1 MRIGTEHEYSL
12 NGPGFVPLPGSDR
25 VLREIS
31 GGYLEE
37 TAFAGVQLCK
47 ELQKT
52 VLEFIPP
59 EPSERLANLEQPLF
73 RALSAFSRRFR
84 DRCTLLGLG
93 MHPTLSLDQTAVWD
107 HGESEYYEAYDR
119 LFSLRQHGWL
129 NIQALQINLEYGSEA
144 EMVTLHNRVRCLLP
158 YLVAVSA
165 ASPFVEGKAPG
176 PLDNRLLFYR
186 ENQARVPEICNG
198 IVPEPVAS
206 QGEYLA
212 RMEGIYA
219 RLRELDAGV
228 LCEEWVASAG
238 AIVRF
243 SRPCIEVKVPDEQ
256 ECLRADMALCAFL
269 RSLLRAGDLG
279 IPEDRTTLLDLTEDA
294 IRRGTAGL
302 EPELSGLYRKAESCA
317 TREDRSYLPLIRTR
331 IEEGCLAQVLL
342 DEFRETRDLQA
353 IMAKASR
360 CLAEN
365 EPYTGDS
372 RS

>member
-12 NGPGFVPLPGSDR
+12 NGPGFIPLPESDR

-31 GGYLEE
+31 GGWAEE

-52 VLEFIPP
+52 VIELIPP
-59 EPSERLANLEQPLF
+59 APSDRLADLETP
-73 RALSAFSRRFR
+73 LSAALAGFSRRFR
-84 DRCTLLGLG
+84 GRYTLLGLG
-93 MHPTLSLDQTAVWD
+93 MHPTLTLGQTAVWD

-129 NIQALQINLEYGSEA
+129 NIQAFQINLEYGNEA
-144 EMVTLHNRVRCLLP
+144 EMVDLHNRVRCLLP
-158 YLVAVSA
+158 FLIAVSA

-198 IVPEPVAS
+198 IVPGPIAS
-206 QGEYLA
+206 RDDYLA

-219 RLRELDAGV
+219 RLQELDAGV

-238 AIVRF
+238 EIVRF

-279 IPEDRTTLLDLTEDA
+279 LPEDRNGLLDLAEEA
-294 IRRGTAGL
+294 IRRGTSSL
-302 EPELSGLYRKAESCA
+302 EPELSRLYRKAESHA
-317 TREDRSYLPLIRTR
+317 VLEDRSYLPLIRTR

-342 DEFRETRDLQA
+342 DEFRETRDLRA
-353 IMAKASR
+353 IMAKAAR

-365 EPYTGDS
+365 RPYTRGS